1 MALTLWLGRRIVLGA
16 VVLWSVATVVF
27 IAYFAAPHDVARL
40 IAGRQ
45 ATPDTVAA
53 VRHNLGLD
61 RPLIDQYGRFLWRLL
76 HGNLGY
82 SYTNSEPV
90 TGLIHQALA
99 PTLSLALGGALLW
112 LLLGVAAGVL
122 AAVKRG
128 TFADR
133 ATTAVALFFY
143 SMPTFLLGEL
153 LLLGLF
159 YELHRAGFGLFPAA
173 GYVPLVQHPLA
184 WAQHLLLPWLT
195 IALVSA
201 ATYARLTRTVLLDV
215 LGEDY
220 IRTARA
226 KGLSERRVTV
236 KHGLRAAL
244 APVMTQFGLDLGT
257 LLGGVVVTETVF
269 GLPGLGQLIVIS
281 IDHDDLPTTIGLALL
296 ASAFV
301 VAANLVVDLLYAV
314 LDPRVRIGGA

>member
-1 MALTLWLGRRIVLGA
+1 MQLALWFLRRLALGA
-16 VVLWSVATVVF
+16 VVLWLVASIVF

-40 IAGRQ
+40 VAGRQ
-45 ATPDTVAA
+45 ATPETVAA
-53 VRHNLGLD
+53 VRHDLGLD
-61 RPLIDQYGRFLWRLL
+61 RPLLNQYVSFLGRLV

-90 TGLIHQALA
+90 TSLIHQALA
-99 PTLSLALGGALLW
+99 PTLSLVLGGAALW
-112 LLLGVAAGVL
+112 LVLGVSAGMF
-122 AAVKRG
+122 AAVRRG

-133 ATTAVALFFY
+133 ATTGVALFFY

-153 LLLGLF
+153 LLLVLF
-159 YELHRAGFGLFPAA
+159 YDLHRIGIGIFPAA
-173 GYVPLVQHPLA
+173 GYVPLKERPIAWLQHM
-184 WAQHLLLPWLT
+184 LLPWIT

-201 ATYARLTRTVLLDV
+201 AAYARLTRAVLLDV
-215 LGEDY
+215 LGADF

-226 KGLSERRVTV
+226 KGLSERRVTR
-236 KHGLRAAL
+236 KHGLRAAI
-244 APVMTQFGLDLGT
+244 APVVTQFGLDLGT
-257 LLGGVVVTETVF
+257 LLGGAVVTETIF

-301 VAANLVVDLLYAV
+301 IVANIVVDFLYAV
-314 LDPRVRIGGA
+314 LDPRVSTE

>member
-1 MALTLWLGRRIVLGA
+1 VQLVSWLTRRIVLGA

-27 IAYFAAPHDVARL
+27 VAYFAAPHDVARL
-40 IAGRQ
+40 VAGRQ
-45 ATPDTVAA
+45 ASPETVAA
-53 VRHNLGLD
+53 VRHDLGLD
-61 RPLIDQYGRFLWRLL
+61 RPLRDQYWSFLGRLV

-90 TGLIHQALA
+90 TTLIHQALA
-99 PTLSLALGGALLW
+99 PTLSLALGGALMW
-112 LLLGVAAGVL
+112 LVLGVAAGAF
-122 AAVKRG
+122 AAVRRG
-128 TFADR
+128 SFADR
-133 ATTAVALFFY
+133 ATTAVSLFFY

-153 LLLGLF
+153 LLLVLF
-159 YELHRAGFGLFPAA
+159 YELHRAGIGLFPAA
-173 GYVPLVQHPLA
+173 GYVALTQHPIA
-184 WAQHLLLPWLT
+184 WLRHLLLPWLT

-201 ATYARLTRTVLLDV
+201 ATYARLTRAVLLDV

-226 KGLSERRVTV
+226 KGLSERRVTA
-236 KHGLRAAL
+236 KHGLRAVL
-244 APVMTQFGLDLGT
+244 APVVTQFGLDVGT

-281 IDHDDLPTTIGLALL
+281 IGHDDLPTTIGLAIL

-301 VAANLVVDLLYAV
+301 VVANIVVDFLYAV
-314 LDPRVRIGGA
+314 LDPRVRVT

>member
-1 MALTLWLGRRIVLGA
+1 VQLVSWLTRRIVLGA

-40 IAGRQ
+40 VAGRQ
-45 ATPDTVAA
+45 ASPETVAA
-53 VRHNLGLD
+53 VRHDLGLD
-61 RPLIDQYGRFLWRLL
+61 RPLRDQYWSFLGRLV

-90 TGLIHQALA
+90 TTLIHQALA
-99 PTLSLALGGALLW
+99 PTLSLALGGALMW
-112 LLLGVAAGVL
+112 LVLGVAAGAF
-122 AAVKRG
+122 AAVRRG
-128 TFADR
+128 SFADR
-133 ATTAVALFFY
+133 ATTAVSLFFY

-153 LLLGLF
+153 LLLVLF
-159 YELHRAGFGLFPAA
+159 YELHRAGIGLFPAA
-173 GYVPLVQHPLA
+173 GYVALTQHPIA
-184 WAQHLLLPWLT
+184 WLRHLLLPWLT

-201 ATYARLTRTVLLDV
+201 ATYARLTRAVLLDV

-226 KGLSERRVTV
+226 KGLSERRVTA
-236 KHGLRAAL
+236 KHGLRAVL
-244 APVMTQFGLDLGT
+244 APVVTQFGLDVGT

-281 IDHDDLPTTIGLALL
+281 IGHDDLPTTIGLAIL

-301 VAANLVVDLLYAV
+301 VVANIVVDFLYAV
-314 LDPRVRIGGA
+314 LDPRVRVT